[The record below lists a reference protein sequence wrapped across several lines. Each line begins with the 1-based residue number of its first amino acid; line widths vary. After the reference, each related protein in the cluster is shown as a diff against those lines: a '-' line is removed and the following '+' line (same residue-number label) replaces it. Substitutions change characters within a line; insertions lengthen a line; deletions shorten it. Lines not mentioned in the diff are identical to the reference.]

1 MKKEY
6 YEKFQANRKAKSQLR
21 KYQTDADAK
30 YDSALQKVL
39 GIEEVILKS
48 LKYLQEN
55 RERYSTLINETF
67 EFDPEMQTIVAGL
80 LDMYQSSREEKS
92 MEFFEK
98 NKEKVISEIQQGEG
112 KRTRNENERK
122 FTNEDRD
129 FMDRFESMEKGVYDQ
144 IHKLGQPLER
154 LLTFDIVSDN
164 LPNEQVVRNLGEIIS
179 QMKFTGLTNV
189 KLLATSLLPSMP
201 SMPSLPS
208 FLTLPPPA
216 PRQEGLILKPEVT
229 PTEKLGQERR
239 DWLLSKIPA
248 MFRFKKTK
256 TIPTSSSRSTSSSSS
271 SSTSSSSSSSSSQP
285 QPQEYHYHVSVT
297 LSLEFFHKHIEELLK
312 QQRSP
317 EEQQE
322 EEEEEEEEED
332 VQ

>member
-1 MKKEY
+1 MQKEY

-164 LPNEQVVRNLGEIIS
+164 LPNEQVVRNLGEINS
-179 QMKFTGLTNV
+179 QMKFTGITNV

-201 SMPSLPS
+201 SMPSMPSLP
-208 FLTLPPPA
+208 
-216 PRQEGLILKPEVT
+216 
-229 PTEKLGQERR
+229 
-239 DWLLSKIPA
+239 
-248 MFRFKKTK
+248 
-256 TIPTSSSRSTSSSSS
+256 
-271 SSTSSSSSSSSSQP
+271 
-285 QPQEYHYHVSVT
+285 
-297 LSLEFFHKHIEELLK
+297 
-312 QQRSP
+312 
-317 EEQQE
+317 
-322 EEEEEEEEED
+322 
-332 VQ
+332 